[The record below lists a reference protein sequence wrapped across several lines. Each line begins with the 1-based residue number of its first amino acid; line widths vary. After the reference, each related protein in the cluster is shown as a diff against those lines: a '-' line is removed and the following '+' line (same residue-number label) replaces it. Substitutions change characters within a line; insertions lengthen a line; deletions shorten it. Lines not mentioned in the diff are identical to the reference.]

1 MNYRRLVP
9 VLAFGALAFI
19 AAGCGD
25 DGPDATA
32 TTSPGAT
39 CSVPGADSVV
49 FGEGTLPTSVPGD
62 FPIPADAVVG
72 STMVDRENRRT
83 EFALALRAD
92 ASTVVQYYTVS
103 LVSAG
108 FVVNSSGDDAL
119 GTWRIE
125 FSRGELLGTVVIQ
138 PGGSALAAVVVS
150 FNTC

>member
-1 MNYRRLVP
+1 MNYRRLML
-9 VLAFGALAFI
+9 VLACGALALI

-25 DGPDATA
+25 DGPEATA

-39 CSVPGADSVV
+39 CSVPGADSVTWATGIV
-49 FGEGTLPTSVPGD
+49 PASVPGD
-62 FPIPADAVVG
+62 FPMPADAVVG
-72 STMVDRENRRT
+72 TTMVDRANRRT
-83 EFALALRAD
+83 EFALTLRAD

-108 FVVNSSGDDAL
+108 FVVNSSGSDAL

-125 FSRGELLGTVVIQ
+125 FSRGELLGTVVIR
-138 PGGSALAAVVVS
+138 PGGSGLAAAVVS